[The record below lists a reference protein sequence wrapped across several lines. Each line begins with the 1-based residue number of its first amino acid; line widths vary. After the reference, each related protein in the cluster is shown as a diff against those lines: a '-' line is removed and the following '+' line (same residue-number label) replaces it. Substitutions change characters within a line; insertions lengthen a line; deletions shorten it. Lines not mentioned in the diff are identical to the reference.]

1 MTRRKPYRPRPIR
14 VPTIIGVSN
23 IFAAPTKLLADIRHS
38 FVMEVNGR
46 VVMPSMDKAELYDA
60 ADTLEF
66 LAQVLPEFA
75 GGEFDTAPVAQLAN
89 RLRYDMPID
98 DAALAPVER
107 IFESGQRLA
116 NNVTPDRAL
125 EILQGVK

>member
-1 MTRRKPYRPRPIR
+1 MTRRKYRPRPIR
-14 VPTIIGVSN
+14 VPAIVGVSN

-66 LAQVLPEFA
+66 FARVLPEFA

-98 DAALAPVER
+98 DAALSPVER
-107 IFESGQRLA
+107 IFEVGQRLS
-116 NNVTPDRAL
+116 NRVTPQRAL
-125 EILQGVK
+125 EILQGVKQ